1 LCGIIGILAKNKIGE
16 SSFDQLDIAL
26 DALKHRGPDSQD
38 CKIHSNVAFG
48 HVRLSIIDADDR
60 SNQPFC
66 DASGRYTLIFNGEI
80 YNFKELRND
89 LEIKGV
95 EFVTNSD
102 TEVLLHLLIKER
114 EKALPK
120 LNGFF
125 AFAFY
130 DNQRDEILFAR
141 DRMGIKPIIIY
152 EDGDKFILCSELNSL
167 FHFDIDKTIDA
178 DALNHYLGLTYIPA
192 SHTIIEKAYKIK
204 PGEYGII
211 REKSVVINA
220 YTEVRRNPYAK
231 LNYEDSVTE
240 LQKLMNS
247 AVERRLISDVPLGC
261 FLSGGV
267 DSSVV
272 ATIAAKQK
280 EKLDTFSI
288 GFDHKYFDESGYA
301 RQVADK
307 IGSNHHEFILT
318 KKNFEDE
325 FENFL
330 EAIDEPFADSSA
342 FATFLLAKE
351 TRKEVTV
358 ALSGDGADELF
369 GGYNKH
375 KALLKS
381 EDYTPRDKILVKG
394 VSSVLGSFSN
404 NRTSKWGQINR
415 KVQKMNSGLKLDIE
429 ARYWHWCHFVSI
441 EDVVNILKPEH
452 YRTINWEGYMI
463 QDVSDSLIADQ
474 HFVLANDML
483 KKVDLMSMAN
493 SLEVRTPF
501 LDPNVVDFANSLPL
515 AFKLGKNATKRI
527 LKDAYREELPEDVID
542 RPKKGFEIPLQEW
555 LGDQISEI
563 LNSDK
568 FSQEFIEEQGIFN
581 YDGVRTLLKKVSNK
595 SFGDRIY
602 LVWSLLIFQHWWK
615 KYMT

>member
-1 LCGIIGILAKNKIGE
+1 MCGIIGILAKNKIGE

-141 DRMGIKPIIIY
+141 DRMGIKPLIIY

-211 REKSVVINA
+211 REKSVVINT

-394 VSSVLGSFSN
+394 ASSVLGSFSN